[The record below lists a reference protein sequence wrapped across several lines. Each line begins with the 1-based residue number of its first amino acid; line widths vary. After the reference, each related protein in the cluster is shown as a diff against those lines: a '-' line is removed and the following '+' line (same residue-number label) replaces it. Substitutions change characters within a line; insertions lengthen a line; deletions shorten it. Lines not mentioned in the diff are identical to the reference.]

1 MPISGQPASGA
12 FLKPTRAPL
21 AKRKSFAGEFT
32 VSTPTTEAPVTARAV
47 SHRLCSDDWGRGA
60 SVGNVACRLGGGRLS
75 YALRRAGLDVTRF
88 GPIHAA
94 GWPAKTMRGKNMQ
107 MPFWAI
113 IVGAIAGFIARW
125 ISPSPNNPQGF
136 ILTTVLGI
144 VGSGPATFLG
154 RAIHLYGPDQGA
166 GIIASIIGAL
176 IVLWGWHQM
185 AEQLLSTGRLDQW
198 AFGPGAMCSA
208 NETATSI
215 AKGLPK
221 RSAQKSNVVSSAP
234 YRWRCGE

>member
-1 MPISGQPASGA
+1 M
-12 FLKPTRAPL
+12 
-21 AKRKSFAGEFT
+21 
-32 VSTPTTEAPVTARAV
+32 
-47 SHRLCSDDWGRGA
+47 
-60 SVGNVACRLGGGRLS
+60 
-75 YALRRAGLDVTRF
+75 RRAGLDVTLFR
-88 GPIHAA
+88 PIHAA

-107 MPFWAI
+107 IIWAI

-144 VGSGPATFLG
+144 VGSVLATFLG

-185 AEQLLSTGRLDQW
+185 AKNR
-198 AFGPGAMCSA
+198 
-208 NETATSI
+208 
-215 AKGLPK
+215 
-221 RSAQKSNVVSSAP
+221 
-234 YRWRCGE
+234 